1 MKLLPFV
8 IADKEKCTGCRVC
21 EIACHSYHHN
31 VGKTIGTVTGPII
44 PKLFVTR
51 KSGAMVPVQCHQ
63 CEGAPCAR
71 ACARKAIL
79 MEGGRL
85 VIDTGQC
92 NNCRD
97 CIEACPF
104 EVINLA
110 PAKAADP
117 CVSSSEGE
125 VRLVGNKCDLC
136 LGREQGP
143 VCVAACPYQALRV
156 ADPAAEKREK
166 NRQAAYSSQYL
177 YRMGR

>member
-1 MKLLPFV
+1 
-8 IADKEKCTGCRVC
+8 
-21 EIACHSYHHN
+21 
-31 VGKTIGTVTGPII
+31 
-44 PKLFVTR
+44 
-51 KSGAMVPVQCHQ
+51 
-63 CEGAPCAR
+63 
-71 ACARKAIL
+71 

-143 VCVAACPYQALRV
+143 VCVAACPYQALRL
-156 ADPAAEKREK
+156 ADPAADKREK
-166 NRQAAYSSQYL
+166 NRQAAHSSQYL